1 MSIRKRL
8 AAVLMLAL
16 TAGALAAPA
25 AEASRMVNTTVTG
38 RVTEVRGGDTI
49 VLDGKSYR
57 VLAGSPAAQT
67 LSHVHAGQII
77 ELVLNGEPGKD
88 ATRVTVIHL
97 HEQP

>member
-1 MSIRKRL
+1 MSMRKRL
-8 AAVLMLAL
+8 AAILMVAL
-16 TAGALAAPA
+16 TVGALAAPS
-25 AEASRMVNTTVTG
+25 AEASRVVDTTVTG

-49 VLDGKSYR
+49 VLDGKIYR

-67 LSHVHAGQII
+67 LSHIHAGQVV

-88 ATRVTVIHL
+88 ATRVTVIHT